1 MPRIPF
7 ADPAVLTPEFQK
19 LLAVKHPLNLYRMLP
34 RLGPTASS
42 GFVALG
48 GAMLRDGRL
57 DPVLRE
63 VAILRVGHISNA
75 SYEVHQHTRIGR
87 KAGMTDA
94 LLSAVKEGADATGLT
109 PQEALVIRYT
119 DDVVANVKAGDALFG
134 EVVKTF
140 GEDQAAE
147 LTMVIGFYMMVCR
160 FLENMEI
167 PIETA

>member
-7 ADPAVLTPEFQK
+7 ADPAARTPEFQK

-34 RLGPTASS
+34 RLGPAASS
-42 GFVALG
+42 GFVAFG
-48 GAMLRDGRL
+48 GALLRDGAL

-63 VAILRVGHISNA
+63 IAILRVGHISNA

-87 KAGMTDA
+87 KAGMSDE
-94 LLSAVKEGADATGLT
+94 LLAAVQEGAAARVLKHA
-109 PQEALVIRYT
+109 EALVIRYT
-119 DDVVANVKAGDALFG
+119 DDVVAKVKASDVLFD
-134 EVVKTF
+134 EVVHTF

>member
-7 ADPAVLTPEFQK
+7 ADPAVLTPEFQT
-19 LLAVKHPLNLYRMLP
+19 LLAAKHPLNLYRMLP
-34 RLGPTASS
+34 RLGPAASS

-48 GAMLRDGRL
+48 GALLRDGRL

-63 VAILRVGHISNA
+63 VAILRVGHISKA

-87 KAGMTDA
+87 RAGMSDA
-94 LLSAVKEGADATGLT
+94 LLAAVKTGADTPGLT
-109 PQEALVIRYT
+109 PAEALVMRYT
-119 DDVVANVKAGDALFG
+119 DEVVAKVKADDALFG
-134 EVVKTF
+134 EVVATF

>member
-7 ADPAVLTPEFQK
+7 ADPAVLTPEFQR

-42 GFVALG
+42 GFIALG
-48 GAMLRDGRL
+48 GAMLRDGKL

-63 VAILRVGHISNA
+63 VAILRVGHISKA
-75 SYEVHQHTRIGR
+75 KYEVHQHTRIGA
-87 KAGMTDA
+87 K
-94 LLSAVKEGADATGLT
+94 GLT
-109 PQEALVIRYT
+109 PQETLVIRYT
-119 DDVVANVKAGDALFG
+119 DDVVANVKASDALFD

-147 LTMVIGFYMMVCR
+147 LTTVIGFYMMVCR

>member
-7 ADPAVLTPEFQK
+7 ADPATLTPEFQK

-34 RLGPTASS
+34 RLGATASS

-48 GAMLRDGRL
+48 GALLRDGKL

-63 VAILRVGHISNA
+63 VAILRVGHISEA

-87 KAGMTDA
+87 KAGMSDA
-94 LLSAVKEGADATGLT
+94 LLAAVKEGASAKGLT
-109 PQEALVIRYT
+109 AEEALIIRYT
-119 DDVVANVKAGDALFG
+119 DEVVAKVKASDALFG
-134 EVVKTF
+134 EVVKAF
-140 GEDQAAE
+140 GEVQAAE

-167 PIETA
+167 PVETA

>member
-7 ADPAVLTPEFQK
+7 ADPAVLTPEFQR
-19 LLAVKHPLNLYRMLP
+19 LLAAKHPLNLYRMLP

-42 GFVALG
+42 GFIALG
-48 GAMLRDGRL
+48 GAMLRDGNL

-63 VAILRVGHISNA
+63 VAILRVGHISKA

-87 KAGMTDA
+87 KAGMSDA
-94 LLSAVKEGADATGLT
+94 LLTAVKEGADATGLT
-109 PQEALVIRYT
+109 PNEALVIRYT

-134 EVVKTF
+134 EVVRTF
-140 GEDQAAE
+140 GEDQTAE

>member
-7 ADPAVLTPEFQK
+7 ADPATLTPEFQK

-34 RLGPTASS
+34 RLGPAASS
-42 GFVALG
+42 GFIALG
-48 GAMLRDGRL
+48 GSLLRDGKL

-63 VAILRVGHISNA
+63 IAILRVGHISNA

-87 KAGMTDA
+87 KAGMSDD
-94 LLSAVKEGADATGLT
+94 LLAAVKDGAGTKTLT
-109 PQEALVIRYT
+109 PAQALVIRYT
-119 DDVVANVKAGDALFG
+119 DEIVAKVKASDALFG
-134 EVVKTF
+134 EVVQTF

-167 PIETA
+167 PIEA